1 MKVVKIIEDNIT
13 TKPLNQNRMTPREKA
28 KELFDKMYQVF
39 VDDEDQH
46 FVDVSK
52 RISKKML
59 FILVDEFLYK
69 PTPKQK
75 TYWQQVKKELLN
87 FKSGICC
94 PNCNESENIHVNYDY
109 SKEHKPVES
118 YLCNECGAFFTSKL
132 N

>member
-1 MKVVKIIEDNIT
+1 
-13 TKPLNQNRMTPREKA
+13 MTPREKA

-87 FKSGICC
+87 FKSEICC
-94 PNCNESENIHVNYDY
+94 PNCHESENIHFNTDY
-109 SKEHKPVES
+109 SKYGSLDTKEF
-118 YLCNECGAFFTSKL
+118 LCNECGAFFTSKL